1 MSEICGYG
9 SIELETLEEFAERNE
24 DKFTNFFDY
33 ATDIATPF
41 NFSTTELSDMFLE
54 LYKYRYMIIDCK
66 ASSDYNSYYKSVD
79 YNTYYKRAKVVYNLN
94 KNKYIKLVASETV
107 EYNPIENYSM
117 TENSDE
123 TRTPN
128 LTRTSEGTAS
138 ESGTNSVSN
147 ITSNTSTDSNT
158 SFDSTAFI
166 NNSKNELTGNSNTT
180 GENTAKSNSTVT
192 NRETGTEQTTNELT
206 RKGNIGVTTTQ
217 QMLEQE
223 RAIADFSTIKIF
235 FEDVA
240 KLLFFDILNL

>member
-1 MSEICGYG
+1 MSLLCGYDEV
-9 SIELETLEEFAERNE
+9 ELETLEEFAEKN
-24 DKFTNFFDY
+24 KANFANFFDY

-41 NFSTTELSDMFLE
+41 DFSTSDLADMFLE
-54 LYKYRYMIIDCK
+54 LYKYRYMIIDCNK
-66 ASSDYNSYYKSVD
+66 IAD

-94 KNKYIKLVASETV
+94 KNKYIKLVATETV

-138 ESGTNSVSN
+138 ENGTNSAN
-147 ITSNTSTDSNT
+147 NTTSNTSTDSNT
-158 SFDSTAFI
+158 SFDSTDFV
-166 NNSKNELTGNSNTT
+166 NNSKNELTGNSSTT

-192 NRETGTEQTTNELT
+192 SKETGTEQTTNELT

>member
-1 MSEICGYG
+1 MSLLCEYSGV
-9 SIELETLEEFAERNE
+9 ELETLEDFAEKN
-24 DKFTNFFDY
+24 KANFANFFDY

-41 NFSTTELSDMFLE
+41 DFSTSDLADMFLE
-54 LYKYRYMIIDCK
+54 LYKYRYMIIDCNK
-66 ASSDYNSYYKSVD
+66 IAD

-94 KNKYIKLVASETV
+94 KNKYIKLVATETV

-128 LTRTSEGTAS
+128 LTRSSEGTAN
-138 ESGTNSVSN
+138 ESGTNSAN
-147 ITSNTSTDSNT
+147 NTTNNTSTDSNT
-158 SFDSTAFI
+158 SFDSADFI
-166 NNSKNELTGNSNTT
+166 NNSKNELTGNSITT

-192 NRETGTEQTTNELT
+192 SKETGTEQTTNELT

>member
-1 MSEICGYG
+1 MSLLCGYG
-9 SIELETLEEFAERNE
+9 GVELETLADFAEKN
-24 DKFTNFFDY
+24 KANFANFFDY

-41 NFSTTELSDMFLE
+41 DFSTSDLSDMFLE
-54 LYKYRYMIIDCK
+54 LYKYRYMIIDCNK
-66 ASSDYNSYYKSVD
+66 IVD

-94 KNKYIKLVASETV
+94 KNKYIKLIATETA

-117 TENSDE
+117 SENSNE

-128 LTRTSEGTAS
+128 LTRTSEGSAS
-138 ESGTNSVSN
+138 ESSTNSAN
-147 ITSNTSTDSNT
+147 NTTNNTSTDSNT

-166 NNSKNELTGNSNTT
+166 NNAKNELTGSSNTT
-180 GENTAKSNSTVT
+180 GENTANSNSTVT
-192 NRETGTEQTTNELT
+192 NKETGTEQTTNELT
-206 RKGNIGVTTTQ
+206 RRGNIGVTTTQ

-223 RAIADFSTIKIF
+223 RAIADFSTIKVF

>member
-1 MSEICGYG
+1 MSLLCEYSGV
-9 SIELETLEEFAERNE
+9 ELETLEDFAEKN
-24 DKFTNFFDY
+24 KANFANFFDY
-33 ATDIATPF
+33 ATDIASPF
-41 NFSTTELSDMFLE
+41 NFSTTDLSDMFLE
-54 LYKYRYMIIDCK
+54 LYKYRYMIIDCNK
-66 ASSDYNSYYKSVD
+66 IAD

-94 KNKYIKLVASETV
+94 KNKYIKLVATETV

-117 TENSDE
+117 IENGNE

-128 LTRTSEGTAS
+128 LTRSSEGTSS
-138 ESGTNSVSN
+138 ESGTNSAKN
-147 ITSNTSTDSNT
+147 TTNNTSTDSNT
-158 SFDSTAFI
+158 SFDSADFI
-166 NNSKNELTGNSNTT
+166 NNSKNELTGNATTT
-180 GENTAKSNSTVT
+180 GENTAKSNSTV
-192 NRETGTEQTTNELT
+192 NSKETGTEQTTNELT

>member
-1 MSEICGYG
+1 MSLLCGYNEV
-9 SIELETLEEFAERNE
+9 ELETLEEFAEKN
-24 DKFTNFFDY
+24 KANFVNFFDY

-41 NFSTTELSDMFLE
+41 DFSTSDLADMFLE
-54 LYKYRYMIIDCK
+54 LYKYRYMIIDCNK
-66 ASSDYNSYYKSVD
+66 IADYNA
-79 YNTYYKRAKVVYNLN
+79 YYKRAKIVYNIN
-94 KNKYIKLVASETV
+94 KTKYIKLVATEIA

-117 TENSDE
+117 SETANE

-128 LTRTSEGTAS
+128 LTRTAEGTAS
-138 ESGTNSVSN
+138 ESGTNKAN
-147 ITSNTSTDSNT
+147 NTTSNTSTDSNT
-158 SFDSTAFI
+158 SFDSTAFV
-166 NNSKNELTGNSNTT
+166 NNSKNELTGTANTT

-192 NRETGTEQTTNELT
+192 SKETGTEQTTNELT

-223 RAIADFSTIKIF
+223 RAIADFSTIKVF